1 MLQSPSSEV
10 SLLARDPGSSSSTIW
25 ILLLRN
31 HFGKSREVALRTYS
45 IFEGSVEEAE
55 REGMPHTDTSAARNA
70 SLRKLITLEKIKP

>member
-10 SLLARDPGSSSSTIW
+10 SLLARDPGSSSTIW